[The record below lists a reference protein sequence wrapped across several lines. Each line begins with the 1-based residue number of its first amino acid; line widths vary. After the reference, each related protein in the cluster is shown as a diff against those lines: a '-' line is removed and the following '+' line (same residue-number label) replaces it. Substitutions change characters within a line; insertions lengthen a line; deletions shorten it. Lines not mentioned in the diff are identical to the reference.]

1 MIGKTDFIK
10 YGLCLMLLIVAVLM
24 WVTFSSPVSFISGS
38 LGLLLLI
45 RFIYEY
51 RTQKKDR
58 YITMFGLGF
67 ILLLQG
73 VLFWAYNLYLSF
85 IFGLFGIIFL
95 IIISYEYR
103 TRNNKNNKK
112 P

>member
-1 MIGKTDFIK
+1 MEVMMIENNFVK
-10 YGLCLMLLIVAVLM
+10 YGICFMLLLLAVLM
-24 WVTFSSPVSFISGS
+24 WVVFESPVSFISGS

-103 TRNNKNNKK
+103 TRNNRN

>member
-24 WVTFSSPVSFISGS
+24 WVTFASPVSFISG
-38 LGLLLLI
+38 LLI

-95 IIISYEYR
+95 IIILYEYR
-103 TRNNKNNKK
+103 TRNNKN